1 MNFFRRRLR
10 TGVEPVAKYQV
21 VTDMIRQVM
30 PKEEGKIR
38 RRDIRVPLELDEQ
51 IKAIASASGAK
62 VNHRSGEVEVSPTII
77 QLLRLGIAHQENLPD
92 IIPDNLSDTAQKLD
106 NLEATVSELSSRLGK
121 LSA

>member
-1 MNFFRRRLR
+1 
-10 TGVEPVAKYQV
+10 VAKYQV

-77 QLLRLGIAHQENLPD
+77 QLLRLGIAYQENLPD

-106 NLEATVSELSSRLGK
+106 NLEATVRELSSRLGK